1 MSRACRERERA
12 VSVGA
17 NDKVNIAVI
26 GLGWPGQRHL
36 EGYFKVPFVNVVAI
50 CDMSESLLASTHARF
65 PVEMATTDYRAV
77 FARPDI
83 DAVSIC
89 LPNWLHA
96 PISIEALQAGKHVL
110 CEKPLANTLAE
121 GERLA
126 AAVHAS
132 DRIFMLALNNRFRVE
147 IQALKRIIDAG
158 TLGEIYYAKAGW
170 VRRRWGVTVR
180 GWFMEKEKSGG
191 GPLIDLGVHMLDL
204 TLWLMGNPK
213 ATRVSGAVYDK
224 LAKEMEPL
232 LGPLDIEDLGAGMI
246 HLDNGATIYLETSW
260 GGYIERERVFSELL
274 GTHGGAKYERFG
286 RDSWATHPVPP
297 FQIFTTIADEQINAA
312 PTGII
317 LTPEEMLYAS
327 FENEMR
333 HFAECVRDNAQPIAT
348 LDQGLEILRILDAIY
363 RSAAEDREIEL
374 QPSNV

>member
-1 MSRACRERERA
+1 VVKNKGEA
-12 VSVGA
+12 VSVAA
-17 NDKVNIAVI
+17 NDTVNIGVI

-36 EGYFKVPFVNVVAI
+36 EGYFKTPFVHVAAI
-50 CDMSESLLASTHARF
+50 CDMSEDLLASTQ
-65 PVEMATTDYRAV
+65 ATFGVTDMYRDYHDLL
-77 FARPDI
+77 ARPDI

-96 PISIEALQAGKHVL
+96 PACIDAIQAGKHVL

-158 TLGEIYYAKAGW
+158 TLGEIYYAKTGW

-180 GWFMEKEKSGG
+180 GWFMEKQRAGG
-191 GPLIDLGVHMLDL
+191 GPMIDLGVHVLDL
-204 TLWLMGNPK
+204 TLWLMGSPK

-224 LAKEMEPL
+224 FAKQMEPL
-232 LGPLDIEDLGAGMI
+232 LGPLDIEDLGAAMV
-246 HLDNGATIYLETSW
+246 HLDNGATIMLETSW
-260 GGYIERERVFSELL
+260 GSYIEREHVYSELL
-274 GTHGGAKYERFG
+274 GTHGGAKYERYG
-286 RDSWATHPVPP
+286 RESWGTHPLPP
-297 FQIFTTIADEQINAA
+297 FQVFTSLAEEQINAA
-312 PTGII
+312 PVGIT
-317 LTPEEMLYAS
+317 LTPEQMLYAS

-333 HFAECVRDNAQPIAT
+333 HFAECVRDNVQPIAT
-348 LDQGLEILRILDAIY
+348 VDQGLEITRILDAIY
-363 RSAAEDREIEL
+363 RSAAVGHEIML
-374 QPSNV
+374 QPSVV

>member
-1 MSRACRERERA
+1 VGNERECA

-17 NDKVNIAVI
+17 NDKVNVAVI

-36 EGYFKVPFVNVVAI
+36 EGYFKAPFVNVAAI

-65 PVEMATTDYRAV
+65 PVETATTDYRAV
-77 FARPDI
+77 LARPDI

-147 IQALKRIIDAG
+147 VRALKRIIDAE
-158 TLGEIYYAKAGW
+158 TLGDIYYAKAGW
-170 VRRRWGVTVR
+170 VRRRWGATVR

-213 ATRVSGAVYDK
+213 AARVSGAVYDK

-246 HLDNGATIYLETSW
+246 HLDNGSTIYLETSW

-274 GTHGGAKYERFG
+274 GTRGGAKYERFG
-286 RDSWATHPVPP
+286 RDSWGTHPVPP
-297 FQIFTTIADEQINAA
+297 FQVFTTIADEQINAA
-312 PTGII
+312 PVGIT

-333 HFAECVRDNAQPIAT
+333 HFAECVRDDVQPIAT
-348 LDQGLEILRILDAIY
+348 VDQGLEILRILDAVY
-363 RSAAEDREIEL
+363 RSAAAGREITL
-374 QPSNV
+374 APTAIA

>member
-1 MSRACRERERA
+1 MCLIAKEYL

-17 NDKVNIAVI
+17 NGKVNVAVI

-36 EGYFKVPFVNVVAI
+36 EGYTKLPFVNVAAI
-50 CDMSESLLASTHARF
+50 CDMSESLLMSTHARF
-65 PVEMATTDYRAV
+65 PVETATTDYQSIL
-77 FARPDI
+77 ARPDI

-96 PISIEALQAGKHVL
+96 PISIEAIGAGKHVL

-121 GERLA
+121 GERLT

-147 IQALKRIIDAG
+147 IQSLKRIIDAG
-158 TLGEIYYAKAGW
+158 MLGDIYYTKTGW
-170 VRRRWGVTVR
+170 VRRRWAGTVR

-204 TLWLMGNPK
+204 ALWLMGSPK
-213 ATRVSGAVYDK
+213 ATRVSGVVYDR

-232 LGPLDIEDLGAGMI
+232 LGPLDIEDLGAAMV
-246 HLDNGATIYLETSW
+246 HLDNGTAIYLETSW
-260 GGYIERERVFSELL
+260 GGYIAREHIFTELL
-274 GTHGGAKYERFG
+274 GTRGGAKYERWG
-286 RDSWATHPVPP
+286 REAPTGQPIPP
-297 FQIFTTIADEQINAA
+297 FQLFTTIADEQINAI
-312 PTGII
+312 PTHI
-317 LTPEEMLYAS
+317 LLSPEEMLLAS

-333 HFAECVRDNAQPIAT
+333 HFAECVRDDVQPIAT
-348 LDQGLEILRILDAIY
+348 VDQGLEILRILDAIY
-363 RSAAEDREIEL
+363 RSGAEEREIALE
-374 QPSNV
+374 PSRV